1 MVLYGGTP
9 ILLTALYF
17 IAFAGSGKGMR
28 VSKSKITTAKVVYDD
43 FQDIIA
49 ISGIIEPKE
58 TFLIDASEGGV
69 VQEIYVEDGIMVKKG
84 DPLIRL
90 TNASMMLDFMNRETQ
105 IVEQINNLRSTRI
118 NLDQTKRQIEEQ
130 IVDIRY
136 QLSEQK
142 RQFAIDTNLFL
153 DEVISETEFKAS
165 QAQLHYLEKK
175 MKLLQE
181 RHETDEQYRLSQ
193 IHRIDASIE
202 LMERNLEA
210 IKKNLEN
217 LTVKAPM
224 DGQLNSFD
232 HDVGQTK
239 SRGENLG
246 RIDATNG
253 FRVSAR
259 VDQYYLNRVKVGQ
272 VAKVPISGKLYNMT
286 VNKVLPTIS
295 NNQFEILLSF
305 QDSVLPD
312 IRRGQNVQVRLEL
325 SAKSKSLMVA
335 KGGFFQSTAGKYV
348 FVLADDVTAIKR
360 EVTLGAQ
367 NPKFI
372 QVINGLEEGE
382 TIITSSYSAF
392 GDAEEILIKKD

>member
-1 MVLYGGTP
+1 MIYLGIP
-9 ILLTALYF
+9 ILLGGLYL
-17 IAFAGSGKGMR
+17 IAFAGNGKGVR
-28 VSKSKITTAKVVYDD
+28 ISESKITTSKVIYDD

-49 ISGIIEPKE
+49 ISGVIEPKE

-69 VQEIYVEDGIMVKKG
+69 VQEIFGEDGAMVTKG
-84 DPLIRL
+84 QPLIRL

-136 QLSEQK
+136 QLSEQQ
-142 RQFAIDTNLFL
+142 RQFAIDTNLYL
-153 DEVISETEFKAS
+153 DQVISNTEFRAS

-175 MKLLQE
+175 MRLLEE
-181 RHETDEQYRLSQ
+181 RHSTDEQYRLSQ

-224 DGQLNSFD
+224 NGQLNSFD
-232 HDVGQTK
+232 HDIGQTK
-239 SRGENLG
+239 TRGENLG
-246 RIDATNG
+246 RIDASNG

-259 VDQYYLNRVKVGQ
+259 VDQYYLNRVQVGQ
-272 VAKVPISGKLYNMT
+272 NAKVPIAGSIYDLT

-295 NNQFEILLSF
+295 NNQFEILLTF
-305 QDSVLPD
+305 NDSLLPD

-325 SAKSKSLMVA
+325 SAKTQSLMVS
-335 KGGFFQSTAGKYV
+335 KGGFYQSTAGKYV
-348 FVLADDVTAIKR
+348 FVLEDNNKAVKR
-360 EVTLGAQ
+360 PVTLGAQ

-372 QVINGLEEGE
+372 QVIDGLEEGE

-392 GDAEEILIKKD
+392 GDAEEILIKNN